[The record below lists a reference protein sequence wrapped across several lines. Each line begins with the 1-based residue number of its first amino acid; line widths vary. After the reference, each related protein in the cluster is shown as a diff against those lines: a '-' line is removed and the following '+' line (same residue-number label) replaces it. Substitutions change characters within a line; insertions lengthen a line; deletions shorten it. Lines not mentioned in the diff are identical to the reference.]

1 MNHDAVVLEIVS
13 VIRVAIGA
21 GLVGFTGRNS
31 RQGAGE
37 KTSTAGI
44 GPTGMCGGPNLIAPS
59 NDIAL
64 RIHSATY
71 FHYHGR
77 SQRFPAMFVVSHP
90 LYADGL
96 PDGLGEERCISRSV
110 IRSVVAVAAGRF
122 DKHHTNVGRGN
133 AQQLRD
139 GRTKLMR
146 SLGPRPDRRFAVLDL
161 GKAARR
167 ANGSVQLEWPLV
179 SGIQC
184 FGRAS
189 QRTVNVT
196 CVGRRPVAA

>member
-44 GPTGMCGGPNLIAPS
+44 GPTGMCGGPNLIVPS
-59 NDIAL
+59 NDIAF

-77 SQRFPAMFVVSHP
+77 PKGSHACSSCRIHCTRTGFPTAWERSAASPAASSAP
-90 LYADGL
+90 L
-96 PDGLGEERCISRSV
+96 
-110 IRSVVAVAAGRF
+110 
-122 DKHHTNVGRGN
+122 
-133 AQQLRD
+133 
-139 GRTKLMR
+139 
-146 SLGPRPDRRFAVLDL
+146 
-161 GKAARR
+161 
-167 ANGSVQLEWPLV
+167 WP
-179 SGIQC
+179 
-184 FGRAS
+184 
-189 QRTVNVT
+189 
-196 CVGRRPVAA
+196 